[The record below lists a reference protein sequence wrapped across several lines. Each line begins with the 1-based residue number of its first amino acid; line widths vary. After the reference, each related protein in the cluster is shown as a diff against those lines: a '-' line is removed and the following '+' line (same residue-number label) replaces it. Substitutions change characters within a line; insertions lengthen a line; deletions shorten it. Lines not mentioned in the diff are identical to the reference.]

1 MTENTPPKP
10 TDAERIAA
18 LEAELF
24 RVKRERDMYKAT
36 IYDAFRGSEFDRP
49 LTEAEIEDMLHG
61 PRGEG
66 LEELLSELE
75 AKHGI
80 ER

>member
-1 MTENTPPKP
+1 MNESNTPKP

-18 LEAELF
+18 LEAELK
-24 RVKRERDMYKAT
+24 RVKFERDMYKDT
-36 IYDAFRGSEFDRP
+36 VYDAIRGSEFDRP
-49 LTEAEIEDMLHG
+49 MTEEEVHEMLHA

-66 LEELLSELE
+66 LEEMIAEYE

-80 ER
+80 VR